1 MNHFGCNH
9 FASNHFASNHFV
21 GIVGVEEVVEEA
33 APTRPAGGSWEQILP
48 FRPHIIRKFEDEEER
63 KAAEIIEEV
72 LEVHH
77 DGTQDDVELILRMRL
92 DYQHLLYKEKYLT
105 WLFYEHK
112 RIKKAKKQR
121 RDKAILLLLH

>member
-1 MNHFGCNH
+1 MNLFGNNL
-9 FASNHFASNHFV
+9 FGNNTYSPNLFRGKVAV
-21 GIVGVEEVVEEA
+21 EEEVVIE
-33 APTRPAGGSWEQILP
+33 PIRPAGGSWEQILP
-48 FRPHIIRKFEDEEER
+48 FRPHILRKFEDEEER

-92 DYQHLLYKEKYLT
+92 DYQHLRYKKKYLT
-105 WLFYEHK
+105 WMFYEHK